1 MCSDKGISDN
11 NNENVA
17 NLVEILLESY
27 RQDELTCRI
36 DKDNIVNKEILIN
49 VVEELRRILFPGFFD
64 NNKVRS
70 EYARYLA
77 GERLEFIQYHLK
89 KQIAK
94 ALDNIDAQEKK
105 TKEDINKKADEI
117 TYKFLETLPKIRE
130 YLSTDVRAAF
140 NGDPAAFSTDEII
153 FCYPGMFAITVYRI
167 AHEMYTLGV
176 PLIPRIISEYAHN
189 LTGIDIHPG
198 AVIGKYFFIDHGTG
212 VVIGET
218 TVIGENVKIYQGVT
232 LGGLSTRKGQQL
244 KGVKRHPT
252 LGNNV
257 TIYSGTSVLGGE
269 TVIGDGAT
277 IGGNAF
283 IVRSVSKGM
292 KVSVKNPELEY
303 SRNSSHDSNQD
314 EFWDWV
320 I

>member
-1 MCSDKGISDN
+1 M
-11 NNENVA
+11 
-17 NLVEILLESY
+17 LVEKLLESY
-27 RQDELTCRI
+27 CEQELICRI
-36 DKDNIVNKEILIN
+36 DKDNIVNKEILIE
-49 VVEELRRILFPGFFD
+49 VVEEIRKLLFPGFFD
-64 NNKVRS
+64 NNKIRS
-70 EYARYLA
+70 DYARYLA
-77 GERLEFIQYHLK
+77 GEKLEYIQYHLK

-94 ALDNIDAQEKK
+94 ALDNLETEENRTREEI
-105 TKEDINKKADEI
+105 IRKADEI

-130 YLSTDVRAAF
+130 YLNTDVQAAF
-140 NGDPAAFSTDEII
+140 DGDPAAFSIDEII
-153 FCYPGMFAITVYRI
+153 VCYPGFLAITVYRI
-167 AHEMYTLGV
+167 AHELYLLGV
-176 PLIPRIISEYAHN
+176 PLIPRIITEYAHS
-189 LTGIDIHPG
+189 LTGIDINPG
-198 AVIGKYFFIDHGTG
+198 ATIGKYFFIDHGTG

-232 LGGLSTRKGQQL
+232 LGALSTRKGQQL

-269 TVIGDGAT
+269 TVIGDNTT

-283 IVRSVSKGM
+283 IVNSVSQGM
-292 KVSVKNPELEY
+292 KVSVKNPELEF
-303 SRNSSHDSNQD
+303 SVSGGKDAVKG

>member
-1 MCSDKGISDN
+1 MYSEKGIPESSG
-11 NNENVA
+11 NVA
-17 NLVEILLESY
+17 NLVELLLDSY
-27 RQDELTCRI
+27 KEHEQICRI
-36 DKDNIVNKEILIN
+36 DKDNIINKEILIN
-49 VVEELRRILFPGFFD
+49 VVEEIRRILFPGFFD

-77 GERLEFIQYHLK
+77 GERLEHIQYHLK
-89 KQIAK
+89 KQISK
-94 ALDNIDAQEKK
+94 ALDNIK
-105 TKEDINKKADEI
+105 TDVEYSKEEINQKADSIVYE
-117 TYKFLETLPKIRE
+117 FLKTLPKIRE
-130 YLSTDVRAAF
+130 YLATDVVAAF

-153 FCYPGMFAITVYRI
+153 FCYPGLFAITVYRI
-167 AHEMYTLGV
+167 AHELYTLGV
-176 PLIPRIISEYAHN
+176 PLIPRIITEYAHN
-189 LTGIDIHPG
+189 ITGIDIHPG
-198 AVIGKYFFIDHGTG
+198 ATIGKYFFIDHGTG

-232 LGGLSTRKGQQL
+232 LGALSTRKGQQL

-252 LGNNV
+252 LGDNV

-283 IVRSVSKGM
+283 IVNSVSKGM
-292 KVSVKNPELEY
+292 RVSVKNPELEF
-303 SRNSSHDSNQD
+303 SRSSNSEAPAG

>member
-1 MCSDKGISDN
+1 MCSEKNTSNDK
-11 NNENVA
+11 ENVE
-17 NLVEILLESY
+17 NLVEILLKSY
-27 RQDELTCRI
+27 QEHELICRI
-36 DKDNIVNKEILIN
+36 DKDNIVNKETLIR
-49 VVEELRRILFPGFFD
+49 VVEEIRCLLFPGYFD
-64 NNKVRS
+64 NSKIRS
-70 EYARYLA
+70 EYARYIA
-77 GERLEFIQYHLK
+77 GQRLEYIQYHLK

-94 ALDNIDAQEKK
+94 ALDNIE
-105 TKEDINKKADEI
+105 TKEKCSREKIIEKADEI
-117 TYKFLETLPKIRE
+117 TYSFIKTFPRVRE
-130 YLSTDVRAAF
+130 YLATDVIAAF

-153 FCYPGMFAITVYRI
+153 FCYPGFFAITVYRI
-167 AHEMYTLGV
+167 SHELYNLGV

-198 AVIGKYFFIDHGTG
+198 ASIGKYFFIDHGTG

-232 LGGLSTRKGQQL
+232 LGALSTRKGQQL

-252 LGNNV
+252 LGDNV

-269 TVIGDGAT
+269 TVIGDGVT

-283 IVRSVSKGM
+283 IVNSVSNGM
-292 KVSVKNPELEY
+292 KVSVKNPELEF
-303 SRNSSHDSNQD
+303 SRSSSSDSSQG